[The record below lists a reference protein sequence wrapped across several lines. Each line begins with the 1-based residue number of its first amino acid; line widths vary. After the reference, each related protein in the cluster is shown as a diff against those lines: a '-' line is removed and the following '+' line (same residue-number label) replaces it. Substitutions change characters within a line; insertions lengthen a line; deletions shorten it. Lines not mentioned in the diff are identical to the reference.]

1 MEEEF
6 SKIRD
11 GFKLVFQVEIFHIK
25 NSKDENRTFF
35 EVTQSSNG

>member
-11 GFKLVFQVEIFHIK
+11 GFKNVFQVEIFHIK
-25 NSKDENRTFF
+25 NLKDAN
-35 EVTQSSNG
+35 